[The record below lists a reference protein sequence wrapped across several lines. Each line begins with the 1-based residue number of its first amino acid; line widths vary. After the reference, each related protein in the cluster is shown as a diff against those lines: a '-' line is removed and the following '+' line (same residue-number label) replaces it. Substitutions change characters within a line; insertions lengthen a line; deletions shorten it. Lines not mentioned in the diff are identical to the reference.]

1 MSRSSPAD
9 AVATRRRLP
18 RGEREERMLDAGE
31 RIFGAR
37 GFRAASMD
45 EIAQASGITKALLY
59 QYFGSK
65 EGLYEACVERARARL
80 FDRLEHEAEAAP
92 PGRERLRAVVTAY
105 FDYLD
110 DQRRSWWLLYGDAS
124 TRAVNEMRTRN
135 AEVIASL
142 IAGDV
147 RTAGGVAADE
157 DLEMLGHLIVGSGE
171 QVARW
176 WLERPRIPKEQA
188 LERFLAA
195 TEAAIGQVLS
205 GA

>member
-1 MSRSSPAD
+1 
-9 AVATRRRLP
+9 
-18 RGEREERMLDAGE
+18 
-31 RIFGAR
+31 
-37 GFRAASMD
+37 
-45 EIAQASGITKALLY
+45 
-59 QYFGSK
+59 
-65 EGLYEACVERARARL
+65 
-80 FDRLEHEAEAAP
+80 
-92 PGRERLRAVVTAY
+92 
-105 FDYLD
+105 
-110 DQRRSWWLLYGDAS
+110 
-124 TRAVNEMRTRN
+124 MRTRN